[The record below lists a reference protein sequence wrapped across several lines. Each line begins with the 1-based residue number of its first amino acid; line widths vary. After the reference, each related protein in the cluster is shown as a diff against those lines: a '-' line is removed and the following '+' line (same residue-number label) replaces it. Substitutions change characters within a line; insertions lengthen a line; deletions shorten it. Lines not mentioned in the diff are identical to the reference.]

1 MDQRYH
7 LVIFRGE
14 GVLSVVRRSQPD
26 DGSGSFE
33 LSDVHEVRLRH
44 EDELLALP
52 GVVGVA
58 DTVIG
63 GRAMIQVFVNV
74 PAGQPVNV
82 PSELDGYP
90 VEIISSGDITP
101 LV

>member
-1 MDQRYH
+1 M
-7 LVIFRGE
+7 
-14 GVLSVVRRSQPD
+14 
-26 DGSGSFE
+26 
-33 LSDVHEVRLRH
+33 SDVHEVRLRH

-74 PAGQPVNV
+74 LAGQPVNV